1 MEPIHSLLLPPG
13 YEIEEMRTEG
23 PAIGI
28 RAATQHRAGICPG
41 CGRES
46 TQIHG
51 YYRREVDDL
60 PISGFTVRIRL
71 KVRRFRCNNE
81 QCERQTFSSTSS
93 DLVAPHQRKSGRLI
107 STLYHIGQALGGR
120 AGARLTKLLCM
131 GTSRDTLLRI
141 VRAVFQPEPCAPHAV
156 GVDDWAMCRGHSYGT
171 IVVDLEKHQ
180 VIDLLPSRSAD
191 TLSQWL
197 AHHPQISL
205 VSRDRSPEYRSAV
218 TDMLPEAVQVV
229 DRWHL
234 VKNLR
239 EALERSLEDLY
250 PKSEMRDDTILSRG
264 SEPALRT
271 RFPRSGADEQ
281 LRSGR
286 RQQRIQRYQIVQEL
300 KSHGMSIRRISRL
313 LGLPRGTVRSF
324 YFADTYP
331 ETQRRKTRPSMLDP
345 YLPYLERRVQDGCT
359 NAKQLWREIVAR
371 GYPGAP
377 GQVSKWMTWRR
388 RQNIDGVSPG
398 MSNSSGTGADLM
410 LPSRRTLSRI
420 LFTDPSQLDAHETML
435 LKLVKQNRMIAVV
448 HELVRTFRGMIAT
461 KQTAEFDGWLAA
473 CHRSNV
479 PAMNRFANSIQQDRT
494 AVLAAI
500 STHWSN
506 GQTEGHVNR
515 LKMLKRQMYGRA
527 NLDLL
532 RARVLYCVDTT

>member
-1 MEPIHSLLLPPG
+1 M
-13 YEIEEMRTEG
+13 
-23 PAIGI
+23 
-28 RAATQHRAGICPG
+28 
-41 CGRES
+41 
-46 TQIHG
+46 
-51 YYRREVDDL
+51 
-60 PISGFTVRIRL
+60 
-71 KVRRFRCNNE
+71 
-81 QCERQTFSSTSS
+81 
-93 DLVAPHQRKSGRLI
+93 
-107 STLYHIGQALGGR
+107 
-120 AGARLTKLLCM
+120 
-131 GTSRDTLLRI
+131 
-141 VRAVFQPEPCAPHAV
+141 FQPEPCAPHAV
-156 GVDDWAMCRGHSYGT
+156 GIDDWAMCRGHSYGT

-180 VIDLLPSRSAD
+180 VIDLLPSRSAE

-205 VSRDRSPEYRSAV
+205 VSRDRSPEYRTAV

-239 EALERSLEDLY
+239 EALERSLEDVY
-250 PKSEMRDDTILSRG
+250 PKSEMRDDTVLSRG

-313 LGLPRGTVRSF
+313 LGLARGTVRSF

-331 ETQRRKTRPSMLDP
+331 ETQRRKTQPSMLDP

-388 RQNIDGVSPG
+388 RQNIDGVNSG
-398 MSNSSGTGADLM
+398 MSNSSGTGADLF

-420 LFTDPSQLDAHETML
+420 LFTNPFQLDAQETVL
-435 LKLVKQNRMIAVV
+435 LKLVKQNRLIAVV

-461 KQTAEFDGWLAA
+461 KQTADFDGWLAA

-479 PAMNRFANSIQQDRT
+479 TAMKRFANSIQQGRT

-500 STHWSN
+500 STDWSN
-506 GQTEGHVNR
+506 ELTAYCTSSLRSQSFPLLRTTARDWSGVWWPEQTPAAVLIAFPLDKSMMIPAPDCLPGDPIVNR
-515 LKMLKRQMYGRA
+515 YFIGCLPARFSQPYVATPKKQRSPGGESGR
-527 NLDLL
+527 N
-532 RARVLYCVDTT
+532 